1 MTTFEKTM
9 LVIGAFLLVGFGTF
23 LYVIA
28 HFIAKFW

>member
-1 MTTFEKTM
+1 MTSIEK
-9 LVIGAFLLVGFGTF
+9 VIIGIIAFLLVGFGTF